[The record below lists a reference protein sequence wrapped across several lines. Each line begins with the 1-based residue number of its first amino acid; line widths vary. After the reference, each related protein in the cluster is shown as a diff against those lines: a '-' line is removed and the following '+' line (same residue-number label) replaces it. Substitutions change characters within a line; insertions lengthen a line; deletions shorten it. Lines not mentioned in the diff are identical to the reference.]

1 MWLSCL
7 LDLYFDIN
15 HVYNVLHVLLTIVTA
30 ATVLDEEAP
39 KFSMYPKQN
48 ERTNA
53 DKNNLVQIPTNGSE
67 ITQLPLQVKVDRTI
81 AQDGSVQIFG
91 PYNPSQNV
99 KQSTNGV
106 KDAIHLK
113 HIPTVGHRDVQPVLA
128 LANQRVDTSKIS
140 RFSEG
145 GQLVSNKTSNELS
158 LDVEDLDI
166 PWSDLVLKE
175 RIGAGIST
183 HICAT
188 SWRENTALI
197 ARTDY
202 FLSFYNALEAVLL
215 Y

>member
-1 MWLSCL
+1 MFDSLLMWLSCL

-81 AQDGSVQIFG
+81 AQDGSAQNFR

-113 HIPTVGHRDVQPVLA
+113 HIPTMGHKDVQPVLA
-128 LANQRVDTSKIS
+128 LANTEWILVKFQGFLKVVNWFLIKLVMSFHLMWKIWT
-140 RFSEG
+140 FHG
-145 GQLVSNKTSNELS
+145 VIL
-158 LDVEDLDI
+158 
-166 PWSDLVLKE
+166 
-175 RIGAGIST
+175 
-183 HICAT
+183 
-188 SWRENTALI
+188 
-197 ARTDY
+197 
-202 FLSFYNALEAVLL
+202 F
-215 Y
+215 